1 METGAGF
8 DCDVVIP
15 THGRNPELLAETIR
29 SVAGQ
34 TLAPVRILVVVDGN
48 PPAAREI
55 RARHSEVE
63 VIAQPHQGVAAARQK
78 GVDAATSRWI
88 AFVDDDDLWLPEK
101 QAVTA
106 RYLHAH
112 PDCLAV
118 RAGYWMFTAPD
129 SPIDG
134 LNGQTVELRASTLDD
149 LLGALPDAVPLNDL
163 SYLDIAGDSLGLM
176 LEFNR
181 GVIGTSVIARE
192 LAQALDP
199 VPAGQ
204 QPGDDFLLFCNV
216 AASTEWQL
224 IPQRL
229 LGYRVHPGQDTS
241 RSDAEGPRQILLA
254 KRHAWAT
261 LGERAP
267 RSLASY
273 GRFYRAEVR
282 QFVWSQARRGRIGAA
297 FSLYADGLPL
307 LPRWRDRALAAVPE
321 PVAWRVGQVRQR
333 LHPARTGRPPW

>member
-101 QAVTA
+101 KAVTA

-134 LNGQTVELRASTLDD
+134 LNGQTVEPRASTLDD
-149 LLGALPDAVPLNDL
+149 LLGALPDA
-163 SYLDIAGDSLGLM
+163 AGSVLAGAVTGVSSALVRASWVDVDRRNGTGGRSSVRRGGPAAQM
-176 LEFNR
+176 HSGRRPTARPLEFLR
-181 GVIGTSVIARE
+181 
-192 LAQALDP
+192 
-199 VPAGQ
+199 
-204 QPGDDFLLFCNV
+204 NV
-216 AASTEWQL
+216 K
-224 IPQRL
+224 P
-229 LGYRVHPGQDTS
+229 LGGS
-241 RSDAEGPRQILLA
+241 
-254 KRHAWAT
+254 
-261 LGERAP
+261 
-267 RSLASY
+267 
-273 GRFYRAEVR
+273 
-282 QFVWSQARRGRIGAA
+282 
-297 FSLYADGLPL
+297 
-307 LPRWRDRALAAVPE
+307 
-321 PVAWRVGQVRQR
+321 
-333 LHPARTGRPPW
+333 